1 MPVGPSSRYRRA
13 ISRTQFTEE
22 RVTRATS
29 AVDVPL
35 LSNHKICHCV
45 RATGSFVRR
54 YRCSSS
60 SRVRWAGMSNVRAIP
75 SVYTR
80 ISYHAFTMQGERLGW
95 GAPGR
100 GGRGGCGGSW
110 MTWESVAIFERT
122 VSAASGGGVL
132 GSEALA
138 RLLSL

>member
-1 MPVGPSSRYRRA
+1 MPGGPSSRDRRA

-80 ISYHAFTMQGERLGW
+80 ISYKGHYLEPQKR
-95 GAPGR
+95 R
-100 GGRGGCGGSW
+100 GTDHSIR
-110 MTWESVAIFERT
+110 VK
-122 VSAASGGGVL
+122 AANCVQQSGL
-132 GSEALA
+132 QA
-138 RLLSL
+138 RVDEG

>member
-13 ISRTQFTEE
+13 ISGTQFTEE

-54 YRCSSS
+54 YRCSRSFK
-60 SRVRWAGMSNVRAIP
+60 VRWAGMRNVRAIP

-80 ISYHAFTMQGERLGW
+80 ISYKIIHISVNKEVRWHRWKILVENGELK
-95 GAPGR
+95 
-100 GGRGGCGGSW
+100 
-110 MTWESVAIFERT
+110 TE
-122 VSAASGGGVL
+122 
-132 GSEALA
+132 
-138 RLLSL
+138 